1 MPRLKTETMDR
12 LFGFIVL
19 AVTLVSCSKGGFG
32 PSSGFPDDGQPA
44 HGMIVLGKKL
54 ENPYK
59 TENISAAIASV
70 YPARDRVEVKPT
82 HLYVR
87 FLPVDQSD
95 FDLISDLDLSDYP
108 LDYEIIKDGDYYHD
122 PQIDDDKVTWQYA
135 VVPHDYVFPDI
146 YYEVIDE
153 CFITENDAPERSAD
167 GIDWEAVER
176 EAYRLTGN
184 ADMLEAAGARGNKV
198 HPSGRITIVDDKVNG
213 GKPFGLAG
221 VRVRC
226 NTFVKYS
233 HAYTDRDGYYTIPK
247 KYSAKVRYR
256 LIYKNEKGFAIG
268 FNKLL
273 VPASTSALGKASPSG
288 LDYTVTKN
296 SGRTMFS
303 RSVVNNAAYD
313 YISRCS
319 ADDMGITP
327 PPSDLRIWLF
337 HSLDAS
343 SAVMIH
349 HGAFVEGKDIKKFLG
364 VFSSVIA
371 FFSPDITLGT
381 KNLSDY
387 SSIYSAVCHELAHAS
402 HFAQVGKGYW
412 DKYIMYIMK
421 SYVASGGMTYGT
433 GSEPD
438 AGYCA
443 VGEMWAYYME
453 SIMYK
458 ERYGGNVPSFG
469 SSNWFS
475 PQVFRVL
482 DERGVTRSEI
492 LGAMQADV
500 TDVDLL
506 KSRLVSM
513 YPDRGMVINQA
524 FNRYRCGAL
533 E

>member
-1 MPRLKTETMDR
+1 MDR

-19 AVTLVSCSKGGFG
+19 AVAVMSCSKGGFDS
-32 PSSGFPDDGQPA
+32 SSGSPDDGQVS
-44 HGMIVLGKKL
+44 HGMIVLGERL
-54 ENPYK
+54 ENPYT

-70 YPARDRVEVKPT
+70 YPARGRVEVKPT

-87 FLPVDQSD
+87 FLPVDQND

-108 LDYEIIKDGDYYHD
+108 LDYAIVKDGDYYHD
-122 PQIDDDKVTWQYA
+122 PQIDDEKVTWQYA

-184 ADMLEAAGARGNKV
+184 ADMLVAAGARGKKV
-198 HPSGRITIVDDKVNG
+198 QPSGRITIVDDRVNG

-233 HAYTDRDGYYTIPK
+233 HTYTDRDGYYTIPK

-273 VPASTSALGKASPSG
+273 VPASTSALGKTSPNG
-288 LDYTVTKN
+288 LDYTITAD
-296 SGRTMFS
+296 SDRTMFT

-313 YISRCS
+313 YITRCS
-319 ADDMGITP
+319 SDDMGITP
-327 PPSDLRIWLF
+327 PPADLRIWLF

-349 HGAFVEGKDIKKFLG
+349 HGTVVESKYIKKFLG

-371 FFSPDITLGT
+371 FFAPDITLGT
-381 KNLSDY
+381 KGLDDY
-387 SSIYSAVCHELAHAS
+387 GSIYSAVCHELAHAS
-402 HFAQVGKGYW
+402 HFAQVGREYW
-412 DKYIMYIMK
+412 DRYIMYIMK
-421 SYVASGGMTYGT
+421 SYATSGGMTYGT
-433 GSEPD
+433 GNETD

-443 VGEMWAYYME
+443 VGEMWAYYMQ
-453 SIMYK
+453 SRLYND
-458 ERYGGNVPSFG
+458 RYPSDQRLFG
-469 SSNWFS
+469 TAYWFS
-475 PQVFRVL
+475 PQIFRVL

-492 LGAMQADV
+492 LGAMQSDV
-500 TDVDLL
+500 TDTDLL
-506 KSRLVSM
+506 KGRLVSM
-513 YPDRGMVINQA
+513 YPDKGTVINQA
-524 FNRYRCGAL
+524 FNRYRCS

>member
-1 MPRLKTETMDR
+1 MLSMYRLLKAIILLMAAAACT
-12 LFGFIVL
+12 
-19 AVTLVSCSKGGFG
+19 KGGPDTPYG
-32 PSSGFPDDGQPA
+32 DLYPDDGLS
-44 HGMIVLGKKL
+44 HEMIVLGKRL
-54 ENPYK
+54 ENPYT

-70 YPARDRVEVKPT
+70 YPGRAKVAVAPT

-87 FLPVDQSD
+87 FLPVDQDD
-95 FDLISDLDLSDYP
+95 FELLSDLDLSDYP
-108 LDYEIIKDGDYYHD
+108 LDYEILKDGDYYHD
-122 PQIDDDKVTWQYA
+122 PGIDEDKATWQYA
-135 VVPHDYVFPDI
+135 VVPEDYVFPDV
-146 YYEVIDE
+146 YYEIIDE
-153 CFITENDAPERSAD
+153 CCITENNAPERSAG

-184 ADMLEAAGARGNKV
+184 GDLLADGNARSGKV
-198 HPSGRITIVDDKVNG
+198 NPSGRITIVDDKVNG
-213 GKPFGLAG
+213 GKPFGVAG

-247 KYSAKVRYR
+247 KYSSKIRYR

-273 VPASTSALGKASPSG
+273 VPASTSALGQASPEG
-288 LDYTVTKN
+288 LDVTITKD
-296 SGRTMFS
+296 SDRKMFS
-303 RSVVNNAAYD
+303 RSAVNNSAYD

-319 ADDMGITP
+319 EGDMNITP
-327 PPSDLRIWLF
+327 PPADLRIWLF
-337 HSLDAS
+337 PSLEAS

-349 HGAFVEGKDIKKFLG
+349 HGAFVESEYIKKFLG
-364 VFSSVIA
+364 VFSSIIA
-371 FFSPDITLGT
+371 FFAPDITLGT
-381 KNLSDY
+381 KGRNDY
-387 SSIYSAVCHELAHAS
+387 SSIYSAVCHELAHSS

-412 DKYIMYIMK
+412 DRYIMFIMK
-421 SYVASGGMTYGT
+421 SFVTSGGMTYGT
-433 GSEPD
+433 GAEAD

-443 VGEMWAYYME
+443 VGEMWAYYIE

-475 PQVFRVL
+475 PQIFRVL

-492 LGAMQADV
+492 LNAMQPDV

-506 KSRLVSM
+506 KSMMISM
-513 YPDRGMVINQA
+513 YPDKGVMINQV
-524 FNRYRCGAL
+524 FNRYR
-533 E
+533 

>member
-1 MPRLKTETMDR
+1 MDR
-12 LFGFIVL
+12 LFGFIALFL
-19 AVTLVSCSKGGFG
+19 AVVSCSKGGFG
-32 PSSGFPDDGQPA
+32 APEGAPVEEELS
-44 HGMIVLGKKL
+44 HGMIVLGERL
-54 ENPYK
+54 ENPYT

-70 YPARDRVEVKPT
+70 YPTRGRVEVKPT

-95 FDLISDLDLSDYP
+95 FELISDLDLSDYP
-108 LDYEIIKDGDYYHD
+108 LDYAIVKDGDYYHD
-122 PQIDDDKVTWQYA
+122 PQIDEDKVTWQYA
-135 VVPHDYVFPDI
+135 VVPKDYVFPDI
-146 YYEVIDE
+146 YYEIIDE
-153 CFITENDAPERSAD
+153 CFITENDAPERSSD
-167 GIDWEAVER
+167 GIDWDAVER

-184 ADMLEAAGARGNKV
+184 GDMLVAAGARSRKV
-198 HPSGRITIVDDKVNG
+198 NPSGRITIVDDKVNG

-273 VPASTSALGKASPSG
+273 VPASTSALGKASPEG
-288 LDYTVTKN
+288 LNYTITKN
-296 SGRTMFS
+296 SDRTMFT
-303 RSVVNNAAYD
+303 RSAVNNSAYD

-319 ADDMGITP
+319 GDDMNIAP

-337 HSLDAS
+337 PSLDVS
-343 SAVMIH
+343 SSVMIH
-349 HGAFVEGKDIKKFLG
+349 HGAFIEGKYIKKFLG

-371 FFSPDITLGT
+371 FFAPDITIGTRDLGE
-381 KNLSDY
+381 Y

-402 HFAQVGKGYW
+402 HFSQVGKSYW
-412 DKYIMYIMK
+412 DRYIMYIIK
-421 SYVASGGMTYGT
+421 SFISSGGMTYGSGNET
-433 GSEPD
+433 D

-443 VGEMWAYYME
+443 VGEMWAYYIE

-475 PQVFRVL
+475 PQIFRVL

-492 LGAMQADV
+492 LNAMQADV
-500 TDVDLL
+500 TDVDML
-506 KSRLVSM
+506 KSRMMTL
-513 YPDRGMVINQA
+513 YPDKAVMINQI
-524 FNRYRCGAL
+524 FNRYRTRAK
-533 E
+533 